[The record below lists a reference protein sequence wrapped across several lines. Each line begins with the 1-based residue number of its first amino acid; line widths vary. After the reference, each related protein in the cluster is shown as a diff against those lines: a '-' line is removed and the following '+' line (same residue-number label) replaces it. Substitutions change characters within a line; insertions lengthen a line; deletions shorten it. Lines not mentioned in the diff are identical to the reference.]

1 MPVRIPFQ
9 FPTIQEL
16 AKALLTQKFTERK
29 SELVQLQAGN
39 GGPEVFLIIDGDSV
53 GLFKLARFMDKE
65 LRLYASVVPL
75 PEAVLKASAKKQF
88 SELPRMEDLAAW
100 HVALIKSRQTT
111 GPIVL
116 VGHCFAGKLAFEV
129 AHQLQ
134 ATGIKVDAVLMLD
147 TWMTRPSLWLRKTA
161 WLQEHVGNLLQQGPY
176 YLWNKFQQRISRRKS
191 DLAAWLEL
199 GIRKDFNVQM
209 PRSIIDR
216 INLHAGLGYQL
227 KPLASRGILFLSQDD
242 WLTNAY
248 RPLDDSLGTR
258 MLFTGGLQVINVPG
272 NHVSV
277 LDEPQLATLAE
288 RFNQCVGRFR

>member
-1 MPVRIPFQ
+1 
-9 FPTIQEL
+9 
-16 AKALLTQKFTERK
+16 
-29 SELVQLQAGN
+29 
-39 GGPEVFLIIDGDSV
+39 
-53 GLFKLARFMDKE
+53 
-65 LRLYASVVPL
+65 
-75 PEAVLKASAKKQF
+75 
-88 SELPRMEDLAAW
+88 LAAY

-129 AHQLQ
+129 AQQLQ
-134 ATGIKVDAVLMLD
+134 AEGTRVDAVLMLD
-147 TWMTRPSLWLRKTA
+147 TWMTRPSLWLRKSA
-161 WLQEHVGNLLQQGPY
+161 WLREHLGKLLRQGPH
-176 YLWNKFQQRISRRKS
+176 YLWSKFLQRISKKKS
-191 DLAAWLEL
+191 ELAARLEL

-209 PRSIIDR
+209 PRSIIAR
-216 INLHAGLGYQL
+216 INRHAGLGYQL

-272 NHVSV
+272 DHVSV

-288 RFNQCVGRFR
+288 RFNQCVGRLR